1 MYAASTLGDNSNN
14 SYSIFTAIMSTYNQH
29 AGRLLG
35 LLPSQKVAARS
46 LPDDN
51 AYDGSTVSLVGL

>member
-1 MYAASTLGDNSNN
+1 
-14 SYSIFTAIMSTYNQH
+14 MSTYNQH